1 MGASKSGDLR
11 IVGEQKMDQQ
21 TQNREANLYA
31 KANRLAE
38 TNPYSSAYGVGSDL
52 PGMGAM
58 SQAGQQYLTDSI
70 LGRNAY
76 QSQNLGFSPYERPE
90 GAAVAADAT
99 IAASQE
105 AAAAAAAEARA
116 REAAERKRIEGE
128 FGSGPGDEFS
138 KKGAYDTYGGSMGL
152 LTSGSGGPS
161 GYGSS
166 GVGIGEMQDA
176 ALATRNML
184 RERGP
189 TPQAYQSISASEV
202 RGPNVSGAPRV
213 QAGRVNQ
220 PGGNYVSQTSPQN
233 IGQTR
238 VGSVSDIRNDGQYS
252 APRGFNLGLGLDR
265 NDAFDTKIAAQ
276 GGYTPYDPRRLNAS
290 SVAATN
296 IGSPTDMTL
305 ADDGTQT
312 SSPNAFGGIASK
324 GYATFGEDG
333 KATDNFSTT
342 PETIRG
348 PLGLTPAELTEKQLK
363 ATTLDAFDPSV
374 SSTAIDPLSAN
385 AFAGEQSAK
394 AITSVG
400 VGELTGN
407 PAAGEMTQAQLNAL
421 GIQKAD
427 TISPVGSVGVDPV
440 TGQTTR
446 AVDGVSPMDFGGS
459 QTFGGTNSIQDYMN
473 TAGVD
478 AQIAQ
483 AKQDYNE
490 ALNVEKSRQAQVG
503 AFGARG
509 TVKEA
514 GLIGDQERNI
524 AQIRGAGFDRAA
536 QMMEADA
543 GRRQQA
549 GLQGQQLGVQTG
561 LAGQQLEA
569 QRRESDA
576 ARAQQAAMQGQ
587 QLGFQGQLQSQ
598 QLTQAGDTRS
608 AELTMQSQLQAQQLE
623 AQRRESNAARTQ
635 QGALQTQQLGMQG
648 SLEAQD
654 LEARRLDANANRL
667 QQAGIQTQ
675 QLGMQSGLAGQA
687 LQAQRAES
695 NAARAQQAALQGQQL
710 GSQQQMQTQQ
720 LAQVGDIRNAEL
732 GLQADMQAQ
741 SIEANRLDANADR
754 TQQAGI
760 QTQQLA
766 QAADT
771 RNAEL
776 ALQSDMQTQ
785 QLGMQ
790 GQIAT
795 QGQRADI
802 EAARQQLGTQAAMQT
817 QALGSDAYMQSQQ
830 LGTQVGLQNAQ
841 NQMRA
846 AEQNQQVALQR
857 GDRQAQIDAQR
868 QMRTAELRSQQAMQ
882 TQQLG
887 AQTGMQTQQLGT
899 EVSVQNAQNQMRA
912 AEQNQQAA
920 LQRNDQQAALDA
932 QAQLANAEMRLT
944 AATRNQASGLQARGM
959 GLDADA
965 QFRQQQLAAAG
976 QLADIGGMT
985 QDATFAGAGQLR
997 QMGGEQDQIRRM
1009 QQAFDYEQWLR
1020 GQQGGAQS
1028 LALMQGFMPG
1038 GAQQQ
1043 YERAPDLFGQ
1053 LLGAG
1058 TSLAGA
1064 GLGAWGARG

>member
-1 MGASKSGDLR
+1 MGQSTSGTLDLK
-11 IVGEQKMDQQ
+11 GETRLDPD
-21 TQNREANLYA
+21 TESRQNKLFNDAGDMSRANLYE
-31 KANRLAE
+31 NQ
-38 TNPYSSAYGVGSDL
+38 YGIASDM
-52 PGMGAM
+52 PGMGRM
-58 SQAGQQYLTDSI
+58 TQRGQEYLTDSI
-70 LGRNAY
+70 LGRGEYAN
-76 QSQNLGFSPYERPE
+76 NLGFTDYTRPE
-90 GAAVAADAT
+90 DAPVPTDVTVAAN
-99 IAASQE
+99 Q
-105 AAAAAAAEARA
+105 AEMDARA
-116 REAAERKRIEGE
+116 QAQLEWQEQQYRNNQDSYDSNRAPRNY
-128 FGSGPGDEFS
+128 S
-138 KKGAYDTYGGSMGL
+138 KTVVNPYGGSMGL
-152 LTSGSGGPS
+152 LTSGSGASQGGSYQGSGAPS

-184 RERGP
+184 RERSPNPAMPQRINASSIAP
-189 TPQAYQSISASEV
+189 TSVRGSTPIGQSTGSASAL
-202 RGPNVSGAPRV
+202 RGG
-213 QAGRVNQ
+213 
-220 PGGNYVSQTSPQN
+220 
-233 IGQTR
+233 
-238 VGSVSDIRNDGQYS
+238 
-252 APRGFNLGLGLDR
+252 GLDR
-265 NDAFDTKIAAQ
+265 SYAYDTMNAAR
-276 GGYTPYDPRRLNAS
+276 GGVPPAGVSARSVTPDS
-290 SVAATN
+290 
-296 IGSPTDMTL
+296 IG
-305 ADDGTQT
+305 
-312 SSPNAFGGIASK
+312 
-324 GYATFGEDG
+324 
-333 KATDNFSTT
+333 
-342 PETIRG
+342 G
-348 PLGLTPAELTEKQLK
+348 PLGLTPAELTERQLS
-363 ATTLDAFDPSV
+363 ATNLDAFDPSV
-374 SSTAIDPLSAN
+374 SSTAIAPLSAN
-385 AFAGEQSAK
+385 AFAGEQSADE
-394 AITSVG
+394 ITSVG
-400 VGELTGN
+400 VDDLTGN

-440 TGQTTR
+440 TGQTTQ

-695 NAARAQQAALQGQQL
+695 NAARAQQAAMQGQQL
-710 GSQQQMQTQQ
+710 GSQQAMQTQQ

-732 GLQADMQAQ
+732 GLQADMQ
-741 SIEANRLDANADR
+741 
-754 TQQAGI
+754 
-760 QTQQLA
+760 
-766 QAADT
+766 
-771 RNAEL
+771 
-776 ALQSDMQTQ
+776 TQ

-790 GQIAT
+790 GQMAT
-795 QGQRADI
+795 QGLDADF
-802 EAARQQLGTQAAMQT
+802 EREKVRLGTQAAMQT
-817 QALGSDAYMQSQQ
+817 QALGSDAYMQEQQ

-841 NQMRA
+841 NEMR
-846 AEQNQQVALQR
+846 V
-857 GDRQAQIDAQR
+857 
-868 QMRTAELRSQQAMQ
+868 
-882 TQQLG
+882 
-887 AQTGMQTQQLGT
+887 
-899 EVSVQNAQNQMRA
+899 

-920 LQRNDQQAALDA
+920 IQRNDRQAVLDS
-932 QAQLANAEMRLT
+932 QRQMENARMRLE
-944 AATRNQASGLQARGM
+944 AATRNQSADLQAAGM
-959 GLDADA
+959 TYDANA

-997 QMGGEQDQIRRM
+997 QMGGEQDQVQRM

-1028 LALMQGFMPG
+1028 LALMQGFIPG

-1064 GLGAWGARG
+1064 GLGAWGARGSTRGSTTGSEGP